1 MFNCGKIGHFS
12 NNCPYAKNLDS
23 DEEEDPK
30 KEKKYKKGNMKHN
43 KRKAFKKNIYLRED
57 NSSYDEDDER
67 DSYSKKVLFLAMKNK
82 RITLESD
89 EE

>member
-12 NNCPYAKNLDS
+12 NNCTYAKNSDC

-30 KEKKYKKGNMKHN
+30 KEKKYKKGNRKHD
-43 KRKAFKKNIYLRED
+43 KRKVFKKNIYLRED
-57 NSSYDEDDER
+57 SSSYDEYDER
-67 DSYSKKVLFLAMKNK
+67 DSYSKRVLFLAMKNK

>member
-1 MFNCGKIGHFS
+1 
-12 NNCPYAKNLDS
+12 
-23 DEEEDPK
+23 
-30 KEKKYKKGNMKHN
+30 MKHD
-43 KRKAFKKNIYLRED
+43 KRKVFKKNIYLRED
-57 NSSYDEDDER
+57 SSSYDEDDER